1 MIRVFLVED
10 EVTVREN
17 IKRMVPWE
25 AYGFELVGEAADG
38 ELALPLIRKYQPDL
52 LITDIKMPF
61 MDGLTLCGIVKKEQ
75 PGIKIVIL
83 SGYDEF
89 SYAQQAISIGVE
101 DYLLKPIRK
110 AAFVKRLEEIRR
122 RFEAEQEKQEYY
134 DKFKRELQ
142 EYEQHARRDFFE
154 TLIDGNMSY
163 QEIYERADRLKLD
176 IAAEIYNVLVFTL
189 NANGNSSGERERYD
203 EKSAG
208 VLAELDKFFQEN
220 QECLPFRHS
229 LFSYAV
235 LIKGQ
240 KENFRSYVDRY
251 VERLGEILSKGK
263 KDAKW
268 FIGVG
273 EPVERI
279 SQLKDSY
286 IKAMKAFSMRY
297 VYDGHVMCEEERE
310 QIYHAREEGINLESL
325 DVNALDP
332 DILKNFIGNGLYSEV
347 DEFVKSY
354 FYALGKESMESLV
367 FRQYVM
373 MNFKFSIQVCLKK
386 MNIKTES
393 AGQKDVEELLKA
405 VGSSDQDMYEYA
417 VEILK
422 KAIRLRDENA
432 GNQYRSVL
440 KEAIQYIEQHYQEEE
455 ICLNSV
461 AAAANVS
468 PTHFSALFSQN
479 MDKTFTEYLTEKRMN
494 RAKELLRCSGLR
506 SSEIAEQVG
515 YKDSHYFSYLFKKTQ
530 GITPSDY
537 RKAKGEA

>member
-1 MIRVFLVED
+1 
-10 EVTVREN
+10 
-17 IKRMVPWE
+17 
-25 AYGFELVGEAADG
+25 
-38 ELALPLIRKYQPDL
+38 
-52 LITDIKMPF
+52 
-61 MDGLTLCGIVKKEQ
+61 
-75 PGIKIVIL
+75 
-83 SGYDEF
+83 
-89 SYAQQAISIGVE
+89 
-101 DYLLKPIRK
+101 
-110 AAFVKRLEEIRR
+110 
-122 RFEAEQEKQEYY
+122 
-134 DKFKRELQ
+134 
-142 EYEQHARRDFFE
+142 
-154 TLIDGNMSY
+154 
-163 QEIYERADRLKLD
+163 
-176 IAAEIYNVLVFTL
+176 
-189 NANGNSSGERERYD
+189 
-203 EKSAG
+203 
-208 VLAELDKFFQEN
+208 
-220 QECLPFRHS
+220 
-229 LFSYAV
+229 
-235 LIKGQ
+235 
-240 KENFRSYVDRY
+240 
-251 VERLGEILSKGK
+251 
-263 KDAKW
+263 
-268 FIGVG
+268 
-273 EPVERI
+273 
-279 SQLKDSY
+279 
-286 IKAMKAFSMRY
+286 MRY

>member
-273 EPVERI
+273 EPV
-279 SQLKDSY
+279 S
-286 IKAMKAFSMRY
+286 
-297 VYDGHVMCEEERE
+297 G
-310 QIYHAREEGINLESL
+310 
-325 DVNALDP
+325 
-332 DILKNFIGNGLYSEV
+332 
-347 DEFVKSY
+347 
-354 FYALGKESMESLV
+354 
-367 FRQYVM
+367 
-373 MNFKFSIQVCLKK
+373 
-386 MNIKTES
+386 S
-393 AGQKDVEELLKA
+393 A
-405 VGSSDQDMYEYA
+405 S
-417 VEILK
+417 
-422 KAIRLRDENA
+422 
-432 GNQYRSVL
+432 
-440 KEAIQYIEQHYQEEE
+440 
-455 ICLNSV
+455 
-461 AAAANVS
+461 
-468 PTHFSALFSQN
+468 
-479 MDKTFTEYLTEKRMN
+479 
-494 RAKELLRCSGLR
+494 
-506 SSEIAEQVG
+506 
-515 YKDSHYFSYLFKKTQ
+515 
-530 GITPSDY
+530 
-537 RKAKGEA
+537 